1 MQTRNKYAL
10 VVNGYARMMITMIN
24 DIFGFFMMNAR
35 CKSVFVFSDLII
47 AEIRKVVKVV
57 GKVFLMIKNGPGF
70 MVSQMH
76 SLFNKV
82 VDNGTLELTYEIAT
96 QQFNDKL

>member
-1 MQTRNKYAL
+1 M
-10 VVNGYARMMITMIN
+10 
-24 DIFGFFMMNAR
+24 
-35 CKSVFVFSDLII
+35 
-47 AEIRKVVKVV
+47 AEKGKCLKVV

-96 QQFNDKL
+96 KVS

>member
-1 MQTRNKYAL
+1 
-10 VVNGYARMMITMIN
+10 MI
-24 DIFGFFMMNAR
+24 FLGFLYVNAR
-35 CKSVFVFSDLII
+35 SKSVFVFSDFKM
-47 AEIRKVVKVV
+47 AECKRCLKVV

-96 QQFNDKL
+96 

>member
-1 MQTRNKYAL
+1 MMVNKC
-10 VVNGYARMMITMIN
+10 ARMVVAMIN
-24 DIFGFFMMNAR
+24 DIFGFYIVNAR
-35 CKSVFVFSDLII
+35 CKSVFVFSDLIM
-47 AEIRKVVKVV
+47 AENEKVLKVV

-96 QQFNDKL
+96 KNFMKSY

>member
-1 MQTRNKYAL
+1 MAE
-10 VVNGYARMMITMIN
+10 NG
-24 DIFGFFMMNAR
+24 
-35 CKSVFVFSDLII
+35 
-47 AEIRKVVKVV
+47 KVVKVV
-57 GKVFLMIKNGPGF
+57 GNVFLMIKNGPGF

-76 SLFNKV
+76 YLFNKV

>member
-1 MQTRNKYAL
+1 MAE
-10 VVNGYARMMITMIN
+10 NG
-24 DIFGFFMMNAR
+24 
-35 CKSVFVFSDLII
+35 
-47 AEIRKVVKVV
+47 KVVKVV

-82 VDNGTLELTYEIAT
+82 VDNVTLELTYEIST

>member
-1 MQTRNKYAL
+1 MAE
-10 VVNGYARMMITMIN
+10 NG
-24 DIFGFFMMNAR
+24 
-35 CKSVFVFSDLII
+35 
-47 AEIRKVVKVV
+47 KVIKVV
-57 GKVFLMIKNGPGF
+57 GKVFLMIKNRPGF

-76 SLFNKV
+76 SLFNIV

>member
-1 MQTRNKYAL
+1 MAE
-10 VVNGYARMMITMIN
+10 NG
-24 DIFGFFMMNAR
+24 
-35 CKSVFVFSDLII
+35 
-47 AEIRKVVKVV
+47 KVVKVV
-57 GKVFLMIKNGPGF
+57 GKVFLMIKNGPGY

-82 VDNGTLELTYEIAT
+82 VDNGTLESTYEIAT

>member
-1 MQTRNKYAL
+1 MTE
-10 VVNGYARMMITMIN
+10 NG
-24 DIFGFFMMNAR
+24 
-35 CKSVFVFSDLII
+35 
-47 AEIRKVVKVV
+47 KVVKVV

-82 VDNGTLELTYEIAT
+82 VDNGTLGLTYEIAT

>member
-1 MQTRNKYAL
+1 M
-10 VVNGYARMMITMIN
+10 
-24 DIFGFFMMNAR
+24 
-35 CKSVFVFSDLII
+35 
-47 AEIRKVVKVV
+47 AENVKWIKVV

-82 VDNGTLELTYEIAT
+82 VDNGTLELTYEIGT

>member
-1 MQTRNKYAL
+1 M
-10 VVNGYARMMITMIN
+10 VENG
-24 DIFGFFMMNAR
+24 
-35 CKSVFVFSDLII
+35 
-47 AEIRKVVKVV
+47 KVVKVV

-96 QQFNDKL
+96 Q

>member
-1 MQTRNKYAL
+1 MAE
-10 VVNGYARMMITMIN
+10 NG
-24 DIFGFFMMNAR
+24 
-35 CKSVFVFSDLII
+35 
-47 AEIRKVVKVV
+47 KVVKVV
-57 GKVFLMIKNGPGF
+57 GKVFFMIKNRPGF

>member
-1 MQTRNKYAL
+1 MQDEKYFL
-10 VVNGYARMMITMIN
+10 
-24 DIFGFFMMNAR
+24 
-35 CKSVFVFSDLII
+35 FSDLMM
-47 AEIRKVVKVV
+47 AENRKVVYGV

-76 SLFNKV
+76 SLFNNV

>member
-1 MQTRNKYAL
+1 MQTRNKYAM
-10 VVNGYARMMITMIN
+10 VVNKCARMMITMMN

-35 CKSVFVFSDLII
+35 CKSVFVFLDLIN
-47 AEIRKVVKVV
+47 AENRKVVKVV

-96 QQFNDKL
+96 QSLISSY